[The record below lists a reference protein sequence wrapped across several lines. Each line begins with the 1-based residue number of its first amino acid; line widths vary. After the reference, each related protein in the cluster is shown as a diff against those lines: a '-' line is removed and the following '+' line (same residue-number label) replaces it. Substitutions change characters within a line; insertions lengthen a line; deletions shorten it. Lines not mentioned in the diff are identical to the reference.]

1 MTRPAGRGKGDPGT
15 APGPGSATRAR
26 REGGAGPGR
35 RAGLFRRPETRW
47 AYVFMLPWLIGLL
60 VFQFGPMVASLVLSF
75 TDYDLIGGP
84 RFAGLGNYAKM
95 AQDPKA
101 LRAVGT
107 TLLYTVLHV
116 PLSVVLALGLALLL
130 NRVTGRAAGV
140 FRTLFYLP
148 SMTPYVAVG
157 VLFLFLLNGQAG
169 MVNQFLALF
178 GISGPQWTTDP
189 AWVLPGIVL
198 MSLWNLG
205 STTIILFA
213 ALRNV
218 PRELTEAAMIDGA
231 GAWQRFRSVTLPMI
245 SSAVFFVV
253 VIDTIASL
261 QMFDQVYTMFF
272 GNQSAQQSYGDAAL
286 FYVVYLFQ
294 QAFQFLHMGYASA
307 LAWVLFLVIGAITL
321 VQVKVGNRL
330 VYYEAEEHLT

>member
-1 MTRPAGRGKGDPGT
+1 MRGR
-15 APGPGSATRAR
+15 
-26 REGGAGPGR
+26 
-35 RAGLFRRPETRW
+35 LRPETRW
-47 AYVFMLPWLIGLL
+47 ACVFLLPWLIGLL
-60 VFQFGPMVASLVLSF
+60 LFQLGPMIASLVLSF
-75 TDYDLIGGP
+75 TNYDLIGSP
-84 RFAGLGNYAKM
+84 RFAGLGNYAKVL
-95 AQDPKA
+95 QDPKVA
-101 LRAVGT
+101 RAVGNT
-107 TLLYTVLHV
+107 VLYTALHV
-116 PLSVVLALGLALLL
+116 PLSIGIALALALIL

-140 FRTLFYLP
+140 FRTIFYLP

-169 MVNQFLALF
+169 MVNQFLGLF

-218 PRELTEAAMIDGA
+218 PSELSEAAMIDGA
-231 GAWQRFRSVTLPMI
+231 GAWRRFRSVTLAMI
-245 SSAVFFVV
+245 SSALFFVV
-253 VIDTIASL
+253 VVNTITSL

-272 GNQSAQQSYGDAAL
+272 GSQSAQQSSGDAAL

-307 LAWVLFLVIGAITL
+307 LAWILFLVIGAITL
-321 VQVKVGNRL
+321 IQVKVGNRL
-330 VYYEAEEHLT
+330 VYYEAEEHAG